1 MQRNKL
7 KAQLKTLENSTNLL
21 AQKTAALTKADK
33 GGEPYK
39 MHHVLAASIMGLMVG
54 AYMQRTFYEV

>member
-7 KAQLKTLENSTNLL
+7 KAQLKTVENSKNLL
-21 AQKTAALTKADK
+21 AQKNAALKSKDK
-33 GGEPYK
+33 EGEPFK

-54 AYMQRTFYEV
+54 AYMQRTFFEV